1 VAAQKIFQ
9 RRHKMGK
16 KWPKSPKLELNR
28 ETQLSQNSNEGEKKL
43 GEAGLMLESGKKTRQ
58 TKLDLVKFQEYLE
71 ENPTKFNREIGEV
84 FGIKKSAA
92 HKWKKRLG
100 MTRKNAKTSYK
111 EADLAL
117 KKVPRKAGNFDEKL
131 ELRTFITKMKAV
143 LMSILAGNLAIL

>member
-1 VAAQKIFQ
+1 MNRKNNTIREIFQ
-9 RRHKMGK
+9 RMHKMGK
-16 KWPKSPKLELNR
+16 KVAEIAQILGIKRQTIYAW
-28 ETQLSQNSNEGEKKL
+28 KKFS
-43 GEAGLMLESGKKTRQ
+43 EASLMLESGKKTRQ

-100 MTRKNAKTSYK
+100 FTRKKAKTSYK

-117 KKVPRKAGNFDEKL
+117 KK
-131 ELRTFITKMKAV
+131 
-143 LMSILAGNLAIL
+143 SS